1 MTSRCAAP
9 SSCTG
14 DPSSRP
20 SSPLTWWGSDELLLR
35 ADDRLRSAAYEA
47 CQSSATGERPEL
59 GRRST
64 MLRLRLT
71 APSPDPLRCSA
82 RSREGTPDANTL
94 MERRTSRASS
104 SEAPSHTSMRRCS
117 SFFRR

>member
-1 MTSRCAAP
+1 MYSRCATP

-71 APSPDPLRCSA
+71 APSPDPLRSATLKPVSYLCSA
-82 RSREGTPDANTL
+82 LAQGRWAWSGG
-94 MERRTSRASS
+94 S
-104 SEAPSHTSMRRCS
+104 
-117 SFFRR
+117 